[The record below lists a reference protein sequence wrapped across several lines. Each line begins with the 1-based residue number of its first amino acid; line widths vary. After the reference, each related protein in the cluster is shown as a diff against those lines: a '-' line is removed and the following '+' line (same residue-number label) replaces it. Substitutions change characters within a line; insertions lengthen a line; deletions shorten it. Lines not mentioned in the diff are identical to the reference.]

1 MRLLPGRAEKLESA
15 VAILILLILIA
26 AAAGVYVIQRDVNM
40 GRFGIVA
47 GQASEQPNEQKA
59 NESGPSFAGLATGD
73 LLPVGNAE
81 TYDTDNLYEK
91 IDGKA
96 PMYQE
101 SGFVRLTTQRF
112 VSSENSELGLEL
124 YQYDMGDSRNAFSV
138 YSRQKRSDVED
149 LQDVPFGLAQGGPF
163 GYKTSNAI
171 YISNGKYY
179 IEMIGF
185 AESEELIG
193 AMKGVAQK
201 LLTQLPTDEKD
212 KMMELSFFPPAC
224 GEQGRAEGTIAGSW
238 KLQLRDAFGFDGLT
252 DTYSAQYKTG
262 EKTVAI
268 FLSKRSNVE
277 DARRVAKNYSDF
289 LAANGAKV
297 SPVDNDALKT
307 AGVSVLDFYG
317 STEIVFSTG
326 VFVGGVHEADDRQA
340 ALKAAEAL
348 LERLNQISGEISG

>member
-1 MRLLPGRAEKLESA
+1 MRLLPRQGEGPCRSPAGRAGKLEST
-15 VAILILLILIA
+15 VATLILLILIVVA
-26 AAAGVYVIQRDVNM
+26 VGVYIRQRDVNM

-47 GQASEQPNEQKA
+47 GQASEQPDVQKA

-73 LLPVGNAE
+73 FSPAGNVE

-112 VSSENSELGLEL
+112 SNSKNPDLGLEL
-124 YQYDMGDSRNAFSV
+124 YLYDMGDSRNAFSV
-138 YSRQKRSDVED
+138 YSRQKRADVED
-149 LQDVPFGLAQGGPF
+149 LQDMPF

-171 YISNGKYY
+171 YISQGKYY

-201 LLTQLPTDEKD
+201 LSEQIVVGEEGKIA
-212 KMMELSFFPPAC
+212 ELSFFPP
-224 GEQGRAEGTIAGSW
+224 EGTVAGSW

-252 DTYSAQYKTG
+252 ETYSAQYKTG
-262 EKTVAI
+262 EKTVTI
-268 FLSKRSNVE
+268 FSSRRKSVE
-277 DARRVAKNYSDF
+277 DARAVAKNYHDF
-289 LAANGAKV
+289 LVANDAKV
-297 SPVDNDALKT
+297 VTTDSDSLKS
-307 AGVSVLDFYG
+307 ANASVLDFYG
-317 STEIVFSTG
+317 STEIVFATG

-340 ALKAAEAL
+340 AQTAAEVL
-348 LERLNQISGEISG
+348 LKRLNQISSEISG